1 MQQICSSMQQQWFFG
16 VSWKIMVLFC
26 NKVSQKKIFSPYKA
40 IFNEKNNT
48 LPFGPVCSKYAAV
61 CSNRDFFPMST
72 PSRCIQHTKVALFP
86 NFGALSIK
94 ITSGYILGTHSLDYI
109 SKCLILQGFV
119 YLYILGCNNFYIQLQ
134 QM

>member
-94 ITSGYILGTHSLDYI
+94 ITSGSHTAWTSMETPKLTKMKMHAFGFL
-109 SKCLILQGFV
+109 LILKETF
-119 YLYILGCNNFYIQLQ
+119 C
-134 QM
+134 